1 MAAPVGNQF
10 WLQRTKHGR
19 EKLFSDPEIFWEE
32 CVRYFN
38 WCDDNPLKEEDFRGK
53 DAVSVTLN
61 KMRAYSWSGL
71 GVFLDCDLRR
81 YKDAFKGDVG
91 YESVRGFVDLSE
103 DFVHILMRVN
113 QILFTQKFEGAAA
126 GLLKENVIVRDLA
139 LAEKSDVRQ
148 LNVNSSDFIDYTE
161 VSDETLK
168 EIKNARQ
175 NKRLTGNS

>member
-1 MAAPVGNQF
+1 MAAPAANQF
-10 WLQRTKHGR
+10 WMQRTKHGR
-19 EKLFSDPEIFWEE
+19 DKLFSDPELFWQE

-38 WCDDNPLKEEDFRGK
+38 WCDNNPLKEEDFRGK

-81 YKDAFKGDVG
+81 YKEALKGDIGVDA
-91 YESVRGFVDLSE
+91 VRGFVDLSE

-148 LNVNSSDFIDYTE
+148 LNINQTDFIEYTE
-161 VSDETLK
+161 VSDEALK
-168 EIKNARQ
+168 EIKNA
-175 NKRLTGNS
+175 NKRLKSNS